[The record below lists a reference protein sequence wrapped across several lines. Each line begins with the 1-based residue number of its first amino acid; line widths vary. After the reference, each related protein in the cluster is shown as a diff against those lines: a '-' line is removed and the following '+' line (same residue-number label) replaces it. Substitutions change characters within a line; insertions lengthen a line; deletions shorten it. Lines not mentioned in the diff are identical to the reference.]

1 MDKYQQILHEYWGY
15 DDFRGIQ
22 RDIIESISEGKDTL
36 GLMPTGGGKSITF
49 QVPALAA
56 EGVCIVITPLIA
68 LMKDQVAHLKLH
80 GISAAAIYSGL
91 SHSEILTIL
100 ENSVYGGVKILYVSP
115 ERLSTDLFI
124 NKLKHIRVSFITVDE
139 AHCISQWGYDF
150 RPSYLE
156 IAKIRDIVSDAPILA
171 LTATATPAVV
181 TDIQKRL
188 GFKHENVFR
197 MSFERSNLAYIVR
210 RSEDKEGEIVHILS
224 SISGSAIVY
233 TRSRRRTREI
243 AERLNDKG
251 ISALFYHAGL
261 ENADK
266 DKRQQ
271 SWMSDETRVMVATN
285 AFGMGIDK
293 PDVRMVIH
301 ADMPDSPEAYF
312 QEAGR
317 AGRDGKKSY
326 AVLLYNNNDRRKL
339 SRRIADTF
347 PDKDYISTIYEQLA
361 YFYQIAMGS
370 GYGVTHEFNIDKF
383 CRNYKHF
390 PVPVNSALKILAR
403 AGYIDYDEEGNDSSR
418 VMFALKRHELNSLDY
433 LESNEKRVVESLLR
447 NYGGLF
453 TDYAYIDESMIAIS
467 SGINTVQTH
476 EALKLLGRRRIISYI
491 PASSM
496 PLITYIQRRE
506 EKESLRFPASIYEE
520 RREQYKTRI
529 DSMLKYAAN
538 DTVCRSRLLLQYFG
552 ETNGND
558 CGQCDVCIERR
569 KHNSGLMAEDRQRA
583 QNRILDVLSD
593 GNPHPISE
601 LKKLYLPEGDFDTV
615 LETLLHEEVIST
627 QDGAIRLSKTFKG
640 KMVKK

>member
-1 MDKYQQILHEYWGY
+1 
-15 DDFRGIQ
+15 
-22 RDIIESISEGKDTL
+22 
-36 GLMPTGGGKSITF
+36 
-49 QVPALAA
+49 
-56 EGVCIVITPLIA
+56 
-68 LMKDQVAHLKLH
+68 
-80 GISAAAIYSGL
+80 
-91 SHSEILTIL
+91 
-100 ENSVYGGVKILYVSP
+100 
-115 ERLSTDLFI
+115 
-124 NKLKHIRVSFITVDE
+124 
-139 AHCISQWGYDF
+139 
-150 RPSYLE
+150 
-156 IAKIRDIVSDAPILA
+156 
-171 LTATATPAVV
+171 
-181 TDIQKRL
+181 
-188 GFKHENVFR
+188 

-243 AERLNDKG
+243 AERLNDEG

-326 AVLLYNNNDRRKL
+326 AVLLYNNNDHRKL
-339 SRRIADTF
+339 SRRISDTF
-347 PDKDYISTIYEQLA
+347 PDKDYISTVYEQLA

-418 VMFALKRHELNSLDY
+418 VMFTLKRHELNTLDY

-453 TDYAYIDESMIAIS
+453 TDYAYIDESMIAIA
-467 SGINTVQTH
+467 SGINTVQAH

-496 PLITYIQRRE
+496 PLITYTQRRE
-506 EKESLRFPASIYEE
+506 EKENLQYPASIYEE
-520 RREQYKTRI
+520 RREQYKARI

-552 ETNGND
+552 ETNDNE
-558 CGQCDVCIERR
+558 CGQCDVCIELR
-569 KHNSGLMAEDRQRA
+569 KRNSGLMAEDRQRTHD
-583 QNRILDVLSD
+583 RILDVLSD
-593 GNPHPISE
+593 GNPHPITE
-601 LKKLYLPEGDFDTV
+601 LKKLYLPENDFDAV
-615 LETLLHEEVIST
+615 LETLIHEEIIST
-627 QDGAIRLSKTFKG
+627 QDGVVFLSNH
-640 KMVKK
+640 